1 VSGVVP
7 RGFVYIVL
15 MLMGVVGVLIE
26 GVMVVVLSDCADVV
40 VGRMKRSVARIL
52 RKYFLFIVFILGE
65 KISLSRKKH
74 RKN

>member
-1 VSGVVP
+1 VP

-40 VGRMKRSVARIL
+40 VGRMKRRVVRMLNACDL
-52 RKYFLFIVFILGE
+52 VFMVLCYPV
-65 KISLSRKKH
+65 KSLCQE
-74 RKN
+74 NCGN